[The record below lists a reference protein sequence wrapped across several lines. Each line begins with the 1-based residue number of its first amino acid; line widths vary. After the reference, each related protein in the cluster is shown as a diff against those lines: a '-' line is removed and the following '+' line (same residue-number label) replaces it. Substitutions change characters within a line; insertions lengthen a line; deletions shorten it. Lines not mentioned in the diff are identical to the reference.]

1 VCSGGINSAFQP
13 SSVPTNT
20 PSLTPSGFRSCVD
33 DENFIDGDGF
43 TCVDYERDLDDD
55 ALFNSGETRCS
66 VYGEMTGADEYCCAC
81 GGGYYEPRIPS
92 SSPSISHLPSI
103 LASSVSPTVR
113 TCVSSVGWV
122 DTYGSDC
129 NSYAG
134 SLSDNT
140 TRCEAFGGTGFN
152 FGLTA
157 SQACCECSGGGYQ
170 LSENFYPRLENPK
183 PRPLEPSLNQVGE
196 ACIDV
201 PNWNVTT
208 VGATCEQFYFKH
220 TNTTVS
226 CDE

>member
-1 VCSGGINSAFQP
+1 M
-13 SSVPTNT
+13 
-20 PSLTPSGFRSCVD
+20 PSLAPSDFRSCVD
-33 DENFIDGDGF
+33 DENFIDADGF
-43 TCVDYERDLDDD
+43 TCLDYERDLDDD
-55 ALFNSGETRCS
+55 ALFQSGETRCS
-66 VYGEMTGADEYCCAC
+66 TYGEITGADEYCCAC

-92 SSPSISHLPSI
+92 SSPSVSYLPSI

-140 TRCEAFGGTGFN
+140 TRCEAFGGTGLN

-157 SQACCECSGGGYQ
+157 SKACCECSGGGYQ

>member
-1 VCSGGINSAFQP
+1 
-13 SSVPTNT
+13 
-20 PSLTPSGFRSCVD
+20 
-33 DENFIDGDGF
+33 
-43 TCVDYERDLDDD
+43 
-55 ALFNSGETRCS
+55 
-66 VYGEMTGADEYCCAC
+66 
-81 GGGYYEPRIPS
+81 
-92 SSPSISHLPSI
+92 
-103 LASSVSPTVR
+103 
-113 TCVSSVGWV
+113 VGWV

-129 NSYAG
+129 SSYVG

-208 VGATCEQFYFKH
+208 VGATCEQFYFKK